1 MHRPGNRAFHGLPC
15 AWSPANTRFRG
26 FSDRGPIRPRARPGR
41 AKPARR
47 GGQCA
52 GVSRRAVGASS
63 FRDRR
68 RPGGQVAGRATMGA
82 ATSNPSP
89 AISSR
94 VVTFQLDLARLRPTT
109 SRSSD
114 GRARETAV
122 VGGAVRA
129 MVSDSGVASSRPIGL
144 QRSSADRR
152 ERHRPPRR
160 WCRAAGRGAV
170 PPARTRVTG
179 LRCQACRSALIFIT
193 RSSFRSKQSPPAF
206 SSARLNSSVSRSWS
220 SFDSSFLAMG

>member
-52 GVSRRAVGASS
+52 GISRRAAGASS

-68 RPGGQVAGRATMGA
+68 RPGGQVAGRATMGTA
-82 ATSNPSP
+82 RSNPSP

-94 VVTFQLDLARLRPTT
+94 VRREPEVTLESDLARVRPTT

-114 GRARETAV
+114 GRAEKRRSL
-122 VGGAVRA
+122 VG
-129 MVSDSGVASSRPIGL
+129 
-144 QRSSADRR
+144 
-152 ERHRPPRR
+152 
-160 WCRAAGRGAV
+160 
-170 PPARTRVTG
+170 
-179 LRCQACRSALIFIT
+179 CQACRSALIFIT